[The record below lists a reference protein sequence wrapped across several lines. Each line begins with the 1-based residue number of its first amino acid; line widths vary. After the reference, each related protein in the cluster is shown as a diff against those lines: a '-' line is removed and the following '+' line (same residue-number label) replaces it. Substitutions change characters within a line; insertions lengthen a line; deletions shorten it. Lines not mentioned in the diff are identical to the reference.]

1 MVAHSATPRPGP
13 SDRPSNPTHTPAGRP
28 SGVVWFG
35 LLPVRSPLLGE
46 SCLFLA
52 VLRCFS
58 SGGALLRAY
67 RFSTGYHPLPGDG
80 LPHSEIIGS
89 MRGSRSPMLF
99 AAAHVLL
106 RHLTPRHPPHAP
118 SSFFFTHPH
127 RVQPLNS
134 AWSPDPVPCRGCLTA
149 PRMVPASFGG
159 SLVDG
164 PPQPRIGD
172 AVVQRPQRADGDPPT
187 RTRHVVS
194 STVKVHHPPQGLATD
209 QRCHHT
215 CHRVSPLGAVGT
227 ASNYTNQTPPH
238 TTPCLGADAAFR

>member
-1 MVAHSATPRPGP
+1 MVPPASHRVSRVPWYSRTDPLSHHAFAYRALTVFGHAFQHCSACLMVAHSATPRPGP
-13 SDRPSNPTHTPAGRP
+13 SDRPYNPTHTPAGRP

-46 SCLFLA
+46 YSLFLA

-118 SSFFFTHPH
+118 SSFFFSHPH
-127 RVQPLNS
+127 RVQPLEHAWPLGPHPTTTLVASS
-134 AWSPDPVPCRGCLTA
+134 APN
-149 PRMVPASFGG
+149 
-159 SLVDG
+159 
-164 PPQPRIGD
+164 
-172 AVVQRPQRADGDPPT
+172 
-187 RTRHVVS
+187 S
-194 STVKVHHPPQGLATD
+194 STGVRIVRRIIG
-209 QRCHHT
+209 RCTTSYARDALSYSTPHA
-215 CHRVSPLGAVGT
+215 PGGT
-227 ASNYTNQTPPH
+227 PTMDSSC
-238 TTPCLGADAAFR
+238 CLFSC

>member
-1 MVAHSATPRPGP
+1 VVPPASHRVSRVPWYSRTDPLSHHAFAYRALTVCGHAFQHCSASLMVAHSATPRPGP

-46 SCLFLA
+46 SSLFLA

-67 RFSTGYHPLPGDG
+67 RFSTGSHPLPGEG

-118 SSFFFTHPH
+118 SSFFFSHPH
-127 RVQPLNS
+127 HVEALT
-134 AWSPDPVPCRGCLTA
+134 CLVIRSLQHHRTVHR
-149 PRMVPASFGG
+149 PGDSESVGG
-159 SLVDG
+159 SMGDG
-164 PPQPRIGD
+164 PPSARHTRCRTARPPRL
-172 AVVQRPQRADGDPPT
+172 
-187 RTRHVVS
+187 VS
-194 STVKVHHPPQGLATD
+194 HHPVNSS
-209 QRCHHT
+209 C
-215 CHRVSPLGAVGT
+215 
-227 ASNYTNQTPPH
+227 
-238 TTPCLGADAAFR
+238 CLFSC